1 MIDAELLRK
10 NPELF
15 QKACDNRKI
24 KVVIADVL
32 ALDERRRKTMSE
44 VQTMQA
50 ERNTV
55 SKSVPTIKDKAEK
68 TEVIRRMKEL
78 GDTLKAKE
86 EELSVMEAS
95 WKTAVSAIPNLPLA
109 HVPVGLSEEEN
120 VVIRTH
126 GTPRV
131 FDFPVKDHI
140 ALGKHLDIIDVER
153 AAIVSGSRFAYLKG
167 DAVRLQMAIIQMT
180 FATLADEKLIATI
193 VKKNGLSVSP
203 KAFVPFLPPVIMQRE
218 VMDRMDRLQPEDQ
231 RYLLPEDGQVLVGS
245 AEHTMGP
252 YFMETTLPV
261 EQLPVRFIGY
271 STAFRREAGTYGKD
285 MGGILRV
292 HQFDKLEIESFSTAE
307 SGEDEQKLI
316 VALQE
321 HLVSLLEVPFRVVQ
335 KCTFDIGKPNANG
348 IDIDCWIPSQKTY
361 RETHTSDYMTDFQ
374 ARRLKTFYKDGESK
388 KLVHMNDATAFAI
401 GRALIAILENHQ
413 NADGSVTIPV
423 ALRPYMGGQT
433 MIIPRA

>member
-1 MIDAELLRK
+1 MIDLELLRT

-24 KVVIADVL
+24 PIVIADVL
-32 ALDERRRKTMSE
+32 ALDERRRATMSE

-109 HVPVGLSEEEN
+109 HVPVGLSEKEN

-126 GTPRV
+126 GTPRA

-180 FATLADEKLIATI
+180 FAVLADEKLIATI
-193 VKKNGLSVSP
+193 AKKNKLSVSS

-252 YFMETTLPV
+252 YYMETTLPV

-321 HLVSLLEVPFRVVQ
+321 YLVSQLDVPFRVIQ

-348 IDIDCWIPSQKTY
+348 IDIECWVPSQQTY

-374 ARRLKTFYKDGESK
+374 ARRLKTFYKDADSK

-413 NADGSVTIPV
+413 NADGSVTIPE
-423 ALRPYMGGQT
+423 ALRPYMGGQK
-433 MIIPRA
+433 MIVPRA